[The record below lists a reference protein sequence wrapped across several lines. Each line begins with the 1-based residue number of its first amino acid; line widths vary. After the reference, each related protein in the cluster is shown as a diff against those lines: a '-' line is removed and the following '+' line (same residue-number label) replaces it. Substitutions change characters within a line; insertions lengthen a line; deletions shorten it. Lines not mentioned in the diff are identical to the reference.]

1 MMVNL
6 GTFRTIQR
14 EFPRWQQN
22 VIEALVILQII
33 SNNRARFPQTKGN
46 ALNRKIDATTQ
57 PSLVMRLRDHSDA
70 SAWNE
75 FVSVYSPLIYD
86 FCRTREL
93 QASDA
98 ADVTQEVL
106 FRVSKAIR
114 QFEYDRSKGHF
125 RDWLARIVLNEIRR
139 LTKKQVHIVTAPEE
153 LDDDSGTLE
162 SSWNEQ
168 FQHYIFSKALERS
181 KSHFNEETWTMFKL
195 SWLEKVPVDQVSQE
209 LGVALDRIY
218 VARSRVLKRLRLEV
232 AILSDDVI

>member
-1 MMVNL
+1 M
-6 GTFRTIQR
+6 T
-14 EFPRWQQN
+14 
-22 VIEALVILQII
+22 II
-33 SNNRARFPQTKGN
+33 STSLNHCARFSESKGN

-57 PSLVMRLRDHSDA
+57 PSLVLRLRDHSDV
-70 SAWNE
+70 SAWTE
-75 FVSVYSPLIYD
+75 FASVYSPLIYD

-114 QFEYDRSKGHF
+114 QFEYDRSKGYF

-139 LTKKQVHIVTAPEE
+139 LTKRQVHIVTAPEE

-181 KSHFNEETWTMFKL
+181 KPHFNEETWMMFEL
-195 SWLEKVPVDQVSQE
+195 SWLDKLPVEQVAQKT
-209 LGVALDRIY
+209 GVGVERIY
-218 VARSRVLKRLRLEV
+218 VARSRVLKRLRYEV
-232 AILSDDVI
+232 AILVDDAV